1 MKRKTQKHGRRVTE
15 ERKTD
20 YREMEKS
27 RAECGMGFPLRWSHA
42 ALSMMCWA
50 RKTPTYTHTYTETA
64 QIMQFSAAH
73 ACRRFLPSSA
83 APATTTKTAKSW
95 FNTNSR
101 ATKAQMGGETEWKEL
116 SGVYHWTTAL
126 NADELTA
133 LLLWKPVSATGYKI
147 KKASLTIQ
155 T

>member
-50 RKTPTYTHTYTETA
+50 RKTPTYTHTHRETR
-64 QIMQFSAAH
+64 H
-73 ACRRFLPSSA
+73 RLCNFLPPMHAVGSS
-83 APATTTKTAKSW
+83 PPLQHRQQQQKLQNPDLTPIPEPPKHRWVEKPSEKSCQV
-95 FNTNSR
+95 FII
-101 ATKAQMGGETEWKEL
+101 G
-116 SGVYHWTTAL
+116 
-126 NADELTA
+126 
-133 LLLWKPVSATGYKI
+133 
-147 KKASLTIQ
+147 Q
-155 T
+155 TL